1 MMTPHEPPEQE
12 PVVCG
17 GEANDPQRRDVAGR
31 PRHRRVD
38 VTPDRYWH
46 RRTRADGSTDA
57 FEGQCHHA
65 RRRQALQELAAF
77 ARFQTSGRARPAE
90 QLTDRRRQLLAAQSR
105 VLPQD
110 GLDQIEFVGTD
121 MMTDEI
127 PGVFAHECLL
137 STLRLLNSG
146 PFVQSLGP
154 YKSGTLPLAA
164 CQGCPTPTGPDSH
177 RLLPQA
183 GRAADIRSQGEEP

>member
-1 MMTPHEPPEQE
+1 MMTPHELPEQE

-137 STLRLLNSG
+137 GTLRLLNSG

-154 YKSGTLPLAA
+154 YKSGTLPYGTATFRRI
-164 CQGCPTPTGPDSH
+164 CISVGVPNSSTTSVQKFGSV
-177 RLLPQA
+177 
-183 GRAADIRSQGEEP
+183 